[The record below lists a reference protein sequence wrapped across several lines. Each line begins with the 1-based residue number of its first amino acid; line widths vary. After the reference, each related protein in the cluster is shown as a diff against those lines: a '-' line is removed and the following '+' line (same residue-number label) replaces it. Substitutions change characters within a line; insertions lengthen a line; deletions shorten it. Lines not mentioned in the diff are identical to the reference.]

1 MNRRR
6 PLIGIA
12 PKYVAG
18 DETPVDRLSVSRTVS
33 RSVHDAGGIPV
44 VLCCEDEAAAE
55 AALDAIDGLIMPG
68 GGDSD
73 PALYGEPDRDPRLRL
88 VPPLQDS
95 GDLALIHAAIT
106 RRMPTLAICRG
117 MQTVNIALGGSLVQ
131 HLEPGSVEHWDSVHP
146 IEITEPDSLTASVV
160 GRDPVIGRSFH
171 QQVVKQLGDGLRITA
186 RASDGLVEAIEHTTA
201 PLLGLQWH
209 PELET
214 SGCPRQSEPFTWLA
228 EAAAGRHTGSARMS
242 W

>member
-1 MNRRR
+1 MNR

-18 DETPVDRLSVSRTVS
+18 NDGPTDQVAAARTVTCAV
-33 RSVHDAGGIPV
+33 RAAGGHPV
-44 VLCCEDEAAAE
+44 VLCCEDGEQARDALEAV
-55 AALDAIDGLIMPG
+55 DAVLFPG

-73 PALYGEPDRDPRLRL
+73 PALYGEPERHPKLRL
-88 VPPLQDS
+88 VPALQDS
-95 GDLALIHAAIT
+95 GDIALIRAAIA
-106 RRMPTLAICRG
+106 RRMPALAICRG

-146 IEITEPDSLTASVV
+146 ITITEVDSLTASVV
-160 GRDPVIGRSFH
+160 GTGKLVGRSFH
-171 QQVVKQLGDGLRITA
+171 QQVVKRLGDDLRITA
-186 RASDGLVEAIEHTTA
+186 RTDDGLVEAIEHTTA

-214 SGCPRQSEPFTWLA
+214 AECPRQLAPFEWLVT
-228 EAAAGRHTGSARMS
+228 AAKAPATH
-242 W
+242 